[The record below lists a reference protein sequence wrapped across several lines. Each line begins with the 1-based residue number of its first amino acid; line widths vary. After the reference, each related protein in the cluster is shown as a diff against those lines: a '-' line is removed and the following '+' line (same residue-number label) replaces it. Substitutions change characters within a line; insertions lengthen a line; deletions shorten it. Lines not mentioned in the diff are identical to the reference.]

1 MPEETVGAEFCS
13 KEIPNLMEL
22 CVTGTFHHPQRA
34 IFRKENAG
42 CDLTENL
49 SIIPFL
55 HDFTMEKTGT
65 GFVAP
70 WKFDIW
76 RNLNAPLKGFN
87 GNKMF
92 GLQMVCSPLEQL

>member
-1 MPEETVGAEFCS
+1 MLLVPSITPKGPS
-13 KEIPNLMEL
+13 
-22 CVTGTFHHPQRA
+22 
-34 IFRKENAG
+34 RKENAG

-49 SIIPFL
+49 SIILVL
-55 HDFTMEKTGT
+55 HDFTREKTGT

-76 RNLNAPLKGFN
+76 RNLNAPLKGFKYTLR
-87 GNKMF
+87 NKMF